1 MLGSILVFILVL
13 SLLVLVHEFGHY
25 IVARLGGVWVEE
37 FGFGLPP
44 RLWGKKIGETLYS
57 INLLPFGG
65 FVRLHGESGEDK
77 LQKPKRAFLGKS
89 KKVRVAIVT
98 AGVVMKF
105 VLALVAF
112 TIVYSTQGIP
122 RETKNVRVLDVTAGA
137 PAQAAGLIPEDI
149 FKSANGQEI
158 ISVDQFISVVEEN
171 KGTRVKF
178 EIERVEGRQTNTI
191 TMYLTPR
198 VNPPENE
205 GPLGVVISQTE
216 VFFPPL
222 GERVVY
228 GVYYGARESVFWG
241 KAVVIGLVNIIGQLL
256 SGQAPTD
263 LTGPVGVYIVTSE
276 AAKVGFVALVNFVG
290 ILSVNLAIFNIIPFP
305 ALDGGR
311 LLFIAL
317 EGLLGR
323 KVLPRVEAVVHAVG
337 LVILL
342 LLIAAI
348 TARDISRLIT
358 AGGVSGFIDSVLK

>member
-1 MLGSILVFILVL
+1 M
-13 SLLVLVHEFGHY
+13 
-25 IVARLGGVWVEE
+25 
-37 FGFGLPP
+37 
-44 RLWGKKIGETLYS
+44 
-57 INLLPFGG
+57 
-65 FVRLHGESGEDK
+65 
-77 LQKPKRAFLGKS
+77 
-89 KKVRVAIVT
+89 
-98 AGVVMKF
+98 
-105 VLALVAF
+105 
-112 TIVYSTQGIP
+112 
-122 RETKNVRVLDVTAGA
+122 
-137 PAQAAGLIPEDI
+137 
-149 FKSANGQEI
+149 
-158 ISVDQFISVVEEN
+158 
-171 KGTRVKF
+171 
-178 EIERVEGRQTNTI
+178 
-191 TMYLTPR
+191 
-198 VNPPENE
+198 
-205 GPLGVVISQTE
+205 
-216 VFFPPL
+216 
-222 GERVVY
+222 
-228 GVYYGARESVFWG
+228 
-241 KAVVIGLVNIIGQLL
+241 GLVNIIGQLL